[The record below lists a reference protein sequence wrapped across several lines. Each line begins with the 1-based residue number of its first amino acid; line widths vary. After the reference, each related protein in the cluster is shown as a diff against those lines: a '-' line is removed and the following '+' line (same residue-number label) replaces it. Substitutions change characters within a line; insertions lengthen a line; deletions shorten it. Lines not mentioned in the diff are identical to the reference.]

1 MGREVYTVIKDTKSG
16 KILWASTELCLD
28 YPYQHG
34 DVYFCGRHEL
44 TDYIASVC
52 GADGEFD
59 FSDPEVCEQMTAVLQ
74 EKQNAMDK
82 EYDRMADR
90 INLARTAASH
100 APSVDAFCD
109 FCALLDDL
117 HETMDETYW
126 TEAED
131 MKALMLSTVYQA
143 RELLEEPDY
152 SLQFNPSEHNLQLLW
167 INDE

>member
-1 MGREVYTVIKDTKSG
+1 MVKLQIEYLPTDALK
-16 KILWASTELCLD
+16 
-28 YPYQHG
+28 PYRKNARVHDAD
-34 DVYFCGRHEL
+34 DVEAL
-44 TDYIASVC
+44 EESIE
-52 GADGEFD
+52 EFD
-59 FSDPEVCEQMTAVLQ
+59 FSDPEVCEQITAVLQ

-109 FCALLDDL
+109 FCDFLDDL
-117 HETMDETYW
+117 QGSIDTTYW
-126 TEAED
+126 TEAAD
-131 MKALMLSTVYQA
+131 MKSLMLNTVYQA

-152 SLQFNPSEHNLQLLW
+152 SLKFNPTEHNLQLLW

>member
-1 MGREVYTVIKDTKSG
+1 MGRQVYTVIKDTKSD
-16 KILWASTELCLD
+16 KILWASTELELD
-28 YPYQHG
+28 YPYKHS
-34 DVYFCGRHEL
+34 DFYFVGRNEL

-59 FSDPEVCEQMTAVLQ
+59 FSDPEVCERMCAALQ
-74 EKQNAMDK
+74 ERQNVMDK

-109 FCALLDDL
+109 FCDFIDDL
-117 HETMDETYW
+117 QGSIDATYW
-126 TEAED
+126 TEAAD
-131 MKALMLSTVYQA
+131 MKSLMLNTVYQA

-152 SLQFNPSEHNLQLLW
+152 SLKFNPTEHNLQLLW